1 MKHDLN
7 WHESWLATEG
17 PTTWKES
24 LILVCK
30 GYAMGIADLIP
41 GVSGGTIAFITGIY
55 QQLLNALSS
64 FDTRAT
70 KFLLKLQFK
79 NFLACVHLR
88 FLLTLFLGIFLALL
102 SISRVVHYCLVQYPE
117 QTWSFFFGVILASV
131 PFLMQR
137 IGKISIQNAAS
148 FIAGLAF
155 AYWLT
160 GIIPRQT
167 PETYWFI
174 FLCGTIAIC
183 AMILP
188 GISGSFLLL
197 ILGKYELIIGAI
209 KNPFVLENLMIV
221 MIFATGALIGLLSF
235 SRLVKLALNSF
246 EALSLAF
253 LTGAVVGAL
262 RKVWP
267 WKEVVESKWIR
278 GKEYVL
284 QDQNIFPDVNL
295 SLLISLGVMISGAV
309 IVILLERTGQKE
321 DRTRQGSNLKPS
333 EPQSDALSN

>member
-1 MKHDLN
+1 MKHFQN
-7 WHESWLATEG
+7 WRKAWLATEG
-17 PTTWKES
+17 PRTRQETF
-24 LILVCK
+24 ILMCK
-30 GYAMGIADLIP
+30 GYAMGVADLIP

-64 FDTRAT
+64 FDTQ
-70 KFLLKLQFK
+70 FLLTLQFK
-79 NFLACVHLR
+79 NFLAHIHLR
-88 FLLTLFLGIFLALL
+88 FLLTLFLGIILALL
-102 SISRVVHYCLVQYPE
+102 SVARLVHYVLVQYPE
-117 QTWSFFFGVILASV
+117 QTWSFFFGVILASI
-131 PFLMQR
+131 PFLVQR
-137 IGKISIQNAAS
+137 IGQVNIQNVIS
-148 FIAGLAF
+148 FIVGLAF

-167 PETYWFI
+167 PETSWFI
-174 FLCGTIAIC
+174 FLCGVIAIC

-209 KNPFVLENLMIV
+209 KNPFLLENLIIV
-221 MIFATGALIGLLSF
+221 IIFAIGALVGLLSF
-235 SRLVKLALNSF
+235 SRLIKLALNSF

-295 SLLISLGVMISGAV
+295 TLLVSLGVMISGAI
-309 IVILLERTGQKE
+309 IVILLEKTGK
-321 DRTRQGSNLKPS
+321 RTRQDLNLKPS
-333 EPQSDALSN
+333 EPQSDALSS